1 MNGGIIGMP
10 TETVY
15 GLAARALDEK
25 AVHRVFDVKGRPRN
39 HPLIVHLPRST
50 DASVWGRMNREAELL
65 ADGFWPGPLTI
76 LVDRTDLVPDWVTG
90 GRDSVALRVPSHP
103 LCAELL
109 RICNDGIVAPSANR
123 FGSISPTT
131 AAHVVDD
138 LGTDLDLVLDGG
150 PCDVGVES
158 TIVECIG
165 VPQVLR
171 PGAIGADEIESVAG
185 AVWSEPVGT
194 SRAPGMLS
202 SHYAPR
208 ARLMLV
214 ESLDEARS
222 AVGNSVPI
230 LWNSDS
236 TEYARTLYADLRR
249 LDDEGFE
256 LVCAVLPEPAGIG
269 RAIRD
274 RLSKAAAPR

>member
-150 PCDVGVES
+150 PC
-158 TIVECIG
+158 
-165 VPQVLR
+165 
-171 PGAIGADEIESVAG
+171 
-185 AVWSEPVGT
+185 
-194 SRAPGMLS
+194 
-202 SHYAPR
+202 
-208 ARLMLV
+208 LV
-214 ESLDEARS
+214 ERFHEHQTCPRCIVGREHSRCDRCRRDRIRCRS
-222 AVGNSVPI
+222 RVVRAGRHV
-230 LWNSDS
+230 
-236 TEYARTLYADLRR
+236 ARTGNALVPLCTAGTFGARGIARRGTERRREFRADPLELRFDGVR
-249 LDDEGFE
+249 THVVRRSPSSGRRG
-256 LVCAVLPEPAGIG
+256 VRTRVRGAAGTRRNRTRHKG
-269 RAIRD
+269 
-274 RLSKAAAPR
+274 PVV